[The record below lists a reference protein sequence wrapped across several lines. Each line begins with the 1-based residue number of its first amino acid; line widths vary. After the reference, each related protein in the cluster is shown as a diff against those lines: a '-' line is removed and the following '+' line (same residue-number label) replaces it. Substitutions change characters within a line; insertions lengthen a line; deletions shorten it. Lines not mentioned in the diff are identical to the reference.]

1 MTKEDWIE
9 YFECREKYDRPMS
22 DLEKDRIM
30 EEAER
35 LTDMGNDDAAVQIA
49 KSIPM
54 KPYLAFCLK
63 CAGGLSALK
72 KFNYSCLFCMKLLR
86 LGVKMKGG
94 VMIANYGLPVYYKQ
108 LRTHCLQ
115 IVLTR

>member
-1 MTKEDWIE
+1 MNIPDKLPNPSRYEGTLCKKMTKEDWIE

-72 KFNYSCLFCMKLLR
+72 EFNLYEAKLE
-86 LGVKMKGG
+86 
-94 VMIANYGLPVYYKQ
+94 YPDEF
-108 LRTHCLQ
+108 
-115 IVLTR
+115 